1 MNWEET
7 YPNAPGRGLVMPVH
21 THTHALCFCAHDTT
35 AVEGWIHSLLPP
47 RMAFLHIHVPA
58 RTNRYLRHVC
68 RDIALQTPQPHYE
81 LCDSAPCSSVLMK
94 NFPELECYRDVAR

>member
-1 MNWEET
+1 
-7 YPNAPGRGLVMPVH
+7 
-21 THTHALCFCAHDTT
+21 
-35 AVEGWIHSLLPP
+35 
-47 RMAFLHIHVPA
+47 
-58 RTNRYLRHVC
+58 VC